1 MPCFVVAKEMGGH
14 MSIVDLQ
21 EVKRHLQYNDNS
33 NDLFLKGLIVAAESV
48 IKNYIRE
55 NTEAEYLSTIK
66 QAVLLLIEYWEKY
79 RKDGGAVSINGNYLP
94 EPVLS
99 LLYTYRKQ

>member
-1 MPCFVVAKEMGGH
+1 

-55 NTEAEYLSTIK
+55 NTEVECLFVIK

-79 RKDGGAVSINGNYLP
+79 RKDGSTVSINGNYLP

-99 LLYTYRKQ
+99 LLYSYRKQ